1 MATTTTTSLSQVVL
15 TVYSKEVMFHAQPN
29 LKYAQFA
36 TKKTELGVDPGLS
49 IIFTKYNNI
58 TKGGALTENVAM
70 GTQALT
76 ASQITI
82 TVTEYGNAISVSEK
96 LLQSAFDDTLSN
108 GARLLGYDYAVVLD
122 EMLRDTVMGV
132 SNVIYAGG
140 TDHKTVSA
148 KMNAGVLKDAIQYL
162 KENLARPYNGQYWV
176 CFVTPKQGR
185 DLTDDPEFQKATDY
199 SLAFAGEIGRI
210 GNIVFVETT
219 QQPVIKAGTGD
230 DPNANDVH
238 QAVIFGDNVY
248 GFAESLPV
256 EMRDGGIVDFG
267 RTHNL
272 AWYSIMG
279 SGLIEDDSAYI
290 IETL

>member
-1 MATTTTTSLSQVVL
+1 MATTYTTTLTQVVL

-49 IIFTKYNNI
+49 VVFTKYNNI
-58 TKGGALTENVAM
+58 TKGGALTENQAM
-70 GTQALT
+70 TTQALT

-108 GARLLGYDYAVVLD
+108 GAKLLGFDYAVVLD

-132 SNVIYAGG
+132 TNVLYNGG
-140 TDHKTVSA
+140 TTRATVSE
-148 KMNAGVLKDAIQYL
+148 KMNSAIIKDALQHL
-162 KENLARPYNGQYWV
+162 KENLARPWNGQYWV
-176 CFVTPKQGR
+176 CMLTPKQAR
-185 DLTDDPEFQKATDY
+185 DLSDDPEFQRATDY
-199 SLAFAGEIGRI
+199 GATFTGEIGRV
-210 GNIVFVETT
+210 GNVLFIETT
-219 QQPVIKAGTGD
+219 QQPIINKTTAGNT
-230 DPNANDVH
+230 ADVH
-238 QAVIFGDNVY
+238 RAVIFGDNVY
-248 GFAESLPV
+248 GLAESLPV
-256 EMRDGGIVDFG
+256 EMRDGGIIDFG

-290 IETL
+290 LETW

>member
-49 IIFTKYNNI
+49 IVFTKYNNI
-58 TKGGALTENVAM
+58 TKGGALTENTPM
-70 GTQALT
+70 STQALT

-108 GARLLGYDYAVVLD
+108 GARLLGYDYATVLD
-122 EMLRDTVMGV
+122 DMLRDTVMGV
-132 SNVIYAGG
+132 TNVLYNGG
-140 TDHKTVSA
+140 TSRATVSKVMDA
-148 KMNAGVLKDAIQYL
+148 AIIKDAIRYL

-185 DLTDDPEFQKATDY
+185 DLTDDPEFQKSTDY
-199 SLAFAGEIGRI
+199 ALTFAGEIGRI
-210 GNIVFVETT
+210 GNVVFVETT
-219 QQPVIKAGTGD
+219 QQPVVKQTAGD
-230 DPNANDVH
+230 DDSADIH
-238 QAVIFGDNVY
+238 RAVIFGDNVY

-279 SGLIEDDSAYI
+279 SGLIEEDSAYI
-290 IETL
+290 LETL

>member
-1 MATTTTTSLSQVVL
+1 M
-15 TVYSKEVMFHAQPN
+15 
-29 LKYAQFA
+29 
-36 TKKTELGVDPGLS
+36 
-49 IIFTKYNNI
+49 FTKYNNI
-58 TKGGALTENVAM
+58 AKGGALTENTAM
-70 GTQALT
+70 TTQALT

-108 GARLLGYDYAVVLD
+108 GARLLGYDYALVLD

-132 SNVIYAGG
+132 TNVLYNGG
-140 TDHKTVSA
+140 TDRASVSK
-148 KMNAGVLKDAIQYL
+148 KMDAAIIKDGIQKL

-199 SLAFAGEIGRI
+199 TLSFAGEIGRI
-210 GNIVFVETT
+210 GNVVFVETT
-219 QQPVIKAGTGD
+219 QQPVIAEGNSNG
-230 DPNANDVH
+230 AIH

-279 SGLIEDDSAYI
+279 SGLIEADSAFI
-290 IETL
+290 LETL

>member
-1 MATTTTTSLSQVVL
+1 MASQTTTTTSLSQVVL

-49 IIFTKYNNI
+49 IVFTKYNNI
-58 TKGGALTENVAM
+58 TKGGALTENTPM
-70 GTQALT
+70 ETRALT

-82 TVTEYGNAISVSEK
+82 PVTEYGNAISVSEK

-108 GARLLGYDYAVVLD
+108 GARLLGYDYATVLD
-122 EMLRDTVMGV
+122 DMLRDTVMSV
-132 SNVIYAGG
+132 TNVLYNGG
-140 TDHKTVSA
+140 TSRATVTK
-148 KMNAGVLKDAIQYL
+148 KMDASIIKDAIMHL
-162 KENLARPYNGQYWV
+162 KQNFARPYNGQYWV

-185 DLTDDPEFQKATDY
+185 DLTDDTEFQKATDY
-199 SLAFAGEIGRI
+199 ALSFAGEIGRI
-210 GNIVFVETT
+210 GDVVFVETT
-219 QQPVIKAGTGD
+219 QQPVVTGGTSD
-230 DPNANDVH
+230 IH
-238 QAVIFGDNVY
+238 RAVIFGDNVY

-279 SGLIEDDSAYI
+279 SGLIESDSAFI

>member
-1 MATTTTTSLSQVVL
+1 MATTTTTSLSEVVL

-49 IIFTKYNNI
+49 IVFTKYNNI
-58 TKGGALTENVAM
+58 VKGGALTENTPM
-70 GTQALT
+70 STQALT
-76 ASQITI
+76 ANQITI

-108 GARLLGYDYAVVLD
+108 GARLLGYDYALVLD
-122 EMLRDTVMGV
+122 EMLRDTVMSV
-132 SNVIYAGG
+132 TNVLYNGG
-140 TDHKTVSA
+140 TTRATVSK
-148 KMNAGVLKDAIQYL
+148 KMNAAIIKDAIQKL

-185 DLTDDPEFQKATDY
+185 DLTDDAEFQKSTDY
-199 SLAFAGEIGRI
+199 ALTFAGEIGRI
-210 GNIVFVETT
+210 GNVVFVETT
-219 QQPVIKAGTGD
+219 QQPVISGAGAEG
-230 DPNANDVH
+230 ADVH
-238 QAVIFGDNVY
+238 QGVIFGDNVY

-279 SGLIEDDSAYI
+279 SGLIESDSAYI
-290 IETL
+290 LETL